1 MHFLAPAPPPPFQN
15 ELEATIERT
24 VRESCQPA
32 AFNVVKDTLM
42 FRNIRCP
49 KWERSAA
56 PEIVIRFAFSDGTKS
71 FGVALSN
78 LGVAPKVG
86 VAGVAP
92 EVGEKAPLCTPLC
105 TLLSSINSG
114 KLKKKHP

>member
-1 MHFLAPAPPPPFQN
+1 ML
-15 ELEATIERT
+15 
-24 VRESCQPA
+24 
-32 AFNVVKDTLM
+32 
-42 FRNIRCP
+42 
-49 KWERSAA
+49 AA

-105 TLLSSINSG
+105 TPLGTLPDLLPTHFSCM
-114 KLKKKHP
+114 

>member
-1 MHFLAPAPPPPFQN
+1 
-15 ELEATIERT
+15 
-24 VRESCQPA
+24 
-32 AFNVVKDTLM
+32 M
-42 FRNIRCP
+42 FRNIRWL
-49 KWERSAA
+49 KWEGAAA

-105 TLLSSINSG
+105 TPLGGGELKLYSS
-114 KLKKKHP
+114 K

>member
-1 MHFLAPAPPPPFQN
+1 ML
-15 ELEATIERT
+15 
-24 VRESCQPA
+24 
-32 AFNVVKDTLM
+32 
-42 FRNIRCP
+42 
-49 KWERSAA
+49 AA
-56 PEIVIRFAFSDGTKS
+56 PEIIIRFAFPDGTKS

-105 TLLSSINSG
+105 TLLMRLKSLSG
-114 KLKKKHP
+114 FKTECIDAS

>member
-1 MHFLAPAPPPPFQN
+1 ML
-15 ELEATIERT
+15 
-24 VRESCQPA
+24 
-32 AFNVVKDTLM
+32 
-42 FRNIRCP
+42 
-49 KWERSAA
+49 AA

-71 FGVALSN
+71 FGVALRN

-105 TLLSSINSG
+105 TLLIAHKKWHMPRKKIESSYARNYKSI
-114 KLKKKHP
+114 

>member
-1 MHFLAPAPPPPFQN
+1 ML
-15 ELEATIERT
+15 
-24 VRESCQPA
+24 
-32 AFNVVKDTLM
+32 
-42 FRNIRCP
+42 
-49 KWERSAA
+49 AA

-86 VAGVAP
+86 VAP

-105 TLLSSINSG
+105 TPLISFNINLFGTHILICFLELELISNY
-114 KLKKKHP
+114 

>member
-1 MHFLAPAPPPPFQN
+1 
-15 ELEATIERT
+15 
-24 VRESCQPA
+24 
-32 AFNVVKDTLM
+32 M
-42 FRNIRCP
+42 FRNIRWP
-49 KWERSAA
+49 KWEGAAA

-92 EVGEKAPLCTPLC
+92 KVGVAPEVGEKAPLCTPLC
-105 TLLSSINSG
+105 TPLLKDIT
-114 KLKKKHP
+114 

>member
-1 MHFLAPAPPPPFQN
+1 ML
-15 ELEATIERT
+15 
-24 VRESCQPA
+24 
-32 AFNVVKDTLM
+32 
-42 FRNIRCP
+42 
-49 KWERSAA
+49 AA

-86 VAGVAP
+86 VAGVAL

-105 TLLSSINSG
+105 MPLV
-114 KLKKKHP
+114 

>member
-1 MHFLAPAPPPPFQN
+1 
-15 ELEATIERT
+15 
-24 VRESCQPA
+24 
-32 AFNVVKDTLM
+32 M
-42 FRNIRCP
+42 FRNIRWP
-49 KWERSAA
+49 KWEGAAA

-105 TLLSSINSG
+105 TPLCEIEMKIKN
-114 KLKKKHP
+114 

>member
-1 MHFLAPAPPPPFQN
+1 ML
-15 ELEATIERT
+15 
-24 VRESCQPA
+24 
-32 AFNVVKDTLM
+32 
-42 FRNIRCP
+42 
-49 KWERSAA
+49 AA

-105 TLLSSINSG
+105 TLLSTRTIFLG
-114 KLKKKHP
+114 HPVPVGG

>member
-1 MHFLAPAPPPPFQN
+1 ML
-15 ELEATIERT
+15 
-24 VRESCQPA
+24 
-32 AFNVVKDTLM
+32 
-42 FRNIRCP
+42 
-49 KWERSAA
+49 AA
-56 PEIVIRFAFSDGTKS
+56 PEIIIRFAFSDGTKS

-105 TLLSSINSG
+105 TPLPMTRIKIQKSFFSLDFKPNRSFLDQT
-114 KLKKKHP
+114 K